1 MAMPQK
7 LKIKR
12 PYDSAIPFLR
22 KYSKELEMG
31 SGRDICQLVSV
42 VVLFTVAKVRKQ
54 LIYPSMDEWMHKIW
68 CIHITEYYTASKRKG
83 GVPIAA
89 QWE

>member
-1 MAMPQK
+1 MENNMAMPQK

-54 LIYPSMDEWMHKIW
+54 LIYPSIMEHLDKTGGIWSLLILKISGLY
-68 CIHITEYYTASKRKG
+68 ILY
-83 GVPIAA
+83 
-89 QWE
+89 